1 LYYLDCAR
9 HLSWSYVD
17 QPPLI
22 AFIAWFERHV
32 TGDSLFS
39 LRFLPAVAGALTIW
53 LTGRLARAVGERV
66 FGQTVAALAA
76 LVAPGY
82 LMFFHLLT
90 MNAFEPLLWTAA
102 AYVLVRI
109 IQTGNQ
115 KLWLLFGVISGI
127 GILNK
132 WSMGGGPQSQ
142 DHFCAAIS

>member
-1 LYYLDCAR
+1 
-9 HLSWSYVD
+9 
-17 QPPLI
+17 
-22 AFIAWFERHV
+22 
-32 TGDSLFS
+32 
-39 LRFLPAVAGALTIW
+39 
-53 LTGRLARAVGERV
+53 
-66 FGQTVAALAA
+66 
-76 LVAPGY
+76 
-82 LMFFHLLT
+82 